1 MDILIA
7 YTLNTICGAGDE
19 NDDPVDD
26 DQDADHS
33 VAVAGGDASP
43 IRLLMRWAI
52 NDRRGVAHSFPG

>member
-1 MDILIA
+1 MERSSPPLK
-7 YTLNTICGAGDE
+7 TICGAGDE
-19 NDDPVDD
+19 KDDPVDD

-52 NDRRGVAHSFPG
+52 NDR